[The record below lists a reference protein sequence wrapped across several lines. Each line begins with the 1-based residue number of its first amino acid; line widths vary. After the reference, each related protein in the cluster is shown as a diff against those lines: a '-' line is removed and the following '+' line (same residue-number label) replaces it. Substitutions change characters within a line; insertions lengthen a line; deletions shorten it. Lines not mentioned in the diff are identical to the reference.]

1 MKFESPGAVA
11 DALRSADYLPDE
23 RIAQV
28 VFLADRLD
36 KPRPDPTPVLRR
48 SR

>member
-1 MKFESPGAVA
+1 MANTWNTPGDVGTDLAA
-11 DALRSADYLPDE
+11 AGYLSDA

-36 KPRPDPTPVLRR
+36 KPILA
-48 SR
+48 